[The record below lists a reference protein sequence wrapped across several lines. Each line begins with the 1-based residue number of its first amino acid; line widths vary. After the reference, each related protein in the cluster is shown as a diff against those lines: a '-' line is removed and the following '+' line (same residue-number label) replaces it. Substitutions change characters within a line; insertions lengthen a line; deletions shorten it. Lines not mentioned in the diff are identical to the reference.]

1 MPPSH
6 RSARHDGLM
15 ASEHVTLGEEIPD
28 DALREVVSQVAS
40 GRVTP
45 EQGWVNL
52 HSRRAVKPRPAFEDQ
67 FEDLLPYLSNAP
79 RHGSKYPYDNAGMGW
94 RRSDVI
100 ADDLHAAG
108 LRADIESG
116 LQPTPAG
123 FQAVGAITDAP
134 QVPGWTELAEVFLFH
149 GSYFPVLNDPD
160 LDAELKNYLAA
171 VSRAEISIADYRRH
185 ERRLL
190 EMDRR

>member
-1 MPPSH
+1 
-6 RSARHDGLM
+6 M

-28 DALREVVSQVAS
+28 DALREAVAQVAS

-45 EQGWVNL
+45 EQAWLNL
-52 HSRRAVKPRPAFEDQ
+52 KSRRAAKPRPEFDDQ
-67 FEDLLPYLSNAP
+67 FADLLPYLSRDA
-79 RHGSKYPYDNAGMGW
+79 RHGSRYPYDNAGMGW

-108 LRADIESG
+108 LRADIDSG

-123 FQAVGAITDAP
+123 FQAVGAITDARD
-134 QVPGWTELAEVFLFH
+134 VPGWSALAEVFLFH

-171 VSRAEISIADYRRH
+171 VSRAEISIADYRRQ

-190 EMDRR
+190 ELDRG